1 MISIDY
7 EKCCWKD
14 GKAVDC
20 NYDKTC
26 QGCVEVCPAKALKR
40 EDILIFDPDKCISC
54 NLVSKPVNVMQ
65 LKMLNNCILSYTNQ
79 NLRKGSNENI

>member
-14 GKAVDC
+14 GKAVNC

-54 NLVSKPVNVMQ
+54 NLCIEACKCNAIENV
-65 LKMLNNCILSYTNQ
+65 
-79 NLRKGSNENI
+79 E